1 MGKKWGKKTRGL
13 VATLLSVILVMSGLC
28 GVKASVRAASFNRP
42 VMRSITVKNDTL
54 SRPGICSLVID
65 AYDED
70 FCITCAYVNLM
81 CIDLDPSYD
90 DGSFNSGNI
99 TGMTGTGE
107 VSVFDG
113 KIYLDIP
120 IDENAPLGTYIVTSV
135 GFIDSACRDNTFDLV
150 SASEVDKS
158 NPNVLYSKRTDSYFY
173 NELTDAYGHK
183 ATGAKFT
190 LVDDMNF
197 SDKFS
202 VANPK
207 ISERISKVQEGHS
220 VGLFMDQSNVV
231 PKSAFDAIAGR
242 DVNIVTYAYSN
253 GVRWVFNGKDI
264 KNPTKD
270 VDVSLEMNQVSGKEY
285 GLEDDVVVLKF
296 ASNGVLPGK
305 ANVRIKSD
313 YLYHLNSIKGD
324 LYLLYNDNEQYVCE
338 EGANVKLKFDGIDK
352 WCSFDVTHN
361 SEYVICS
368 EKSIKKVSESY
379 SNEWVDGKWY
389 DADGNQ
395 SYSGTLE
402 WKCNSAGWWVEDTA
416 NWYPVS
422 CWQKI
427 DGYWY
432 YFDASGYMV
441 SSAWQDGC
449 WLGSDGAWTY
459 EATGSWKGNSSGW
472 WFEDTS
478 GWYPYS
484 QWLKINGSWY
494 YFDGSGYMVTSKYID
509 GYWIGADG
517 ICQ

>member
-1 MGKKWGKKTRGL
+1 MGSKWDKKTRQSVSVL
-13 VATLLSVILVMSGLC
+13 LTLMLVMSGLC
-28 GVKASVRAASFNRP
+28 GVTTSVRAESANRP
-42 VMRSITVKNDTL
+42 IVKSMSFAQEQY
-54 SRPGICSLVID
+54 SRPGVFNLELD
-65 AYDED
+65 LYDED
-70 FCITCAYVNLM
+70 FCVTAAFVSLV
-81 CIDLDPSYD
+81 CIDA
-90 DGSFNSGNI
+90 NSSSQNSVINGYSE
-99 TGMTGTGE
+99 TGGLWVM
-107 VSVFDG
+107 DG
-113 KIYLDIP
+113 KGYSTIWV
-120 IDENAPLGTYIVTSV
+120 DEDTELGTYLVTGV
-135 GFIDSACRDNTFDLV
+135 NLIDSAGRENSFAIVTVDE
-150 SASEVDKS
+150 SEVD
-158 NPNVLYSKRTDSYFY
+158 PNDPNIYYSKSENIYY
-173 NELTDAYGHK
+173 KNELIDAYGHK

-324 LYLLYNDNEQYVCE
+324 LYLLYNDNEQYVYE

-459 EATGSWKGNSSGW
+459 EPAGSWKGNSSGW

-517 ICQ
+517 TCQ